1 MALARILLKC
11 PTRASRPFKALA
23 NVWLQFCGFLP
34 TFKPLPC
41 SFFKPMANFLPKEC
55 NMDRIYDN
63 TKDRCSTTYGHILMQ
78 MKLKYPETFIS
89 RKKRVVQP
97 LQVIWMWVEFWI
109 FCIPNTSLSI
119 MQTDTL
125 FHFLELINYKLVWLD
140 STINK
145 VHLIFPKVGIY
156 NDYRKTNCKS
166 ARGW

>member
-11 PTRASRPFKALA
+11 PTRGSHPFKALA

-89 RKKRVVQP
+89 RKKGVVQP
-97 LQVIWMWVEFWI
+97 LHVIWMWVDFRN
-109 FCIPNTSLSI
+109 FCIPNTLSI
-119 MQTDTL
+119 MQTSKQVL
-125 FHFLELINYKLVWLD
+125 FHF
-140 STINK
+140 
-145 VHLIFPKVGIY
+145 
-156 NDYRKTNCKS
+156 
-166 ARGW
+166 